1 MKIQESRKLLSL
13 TFRISATTK
22 LFLHTKAVPEKS
34 ECLTI
39 SRFRDKVTNVISQV
53 KVNLNVQHK
62 SV

>member
-22 LFLHTKAVPEKS
+22 LFLHIKALPEKS